1 MGAEP
6 GLGSQTVV
14 DSRRPSESGCGC
26 WNSHRQEAIMA
37 VANELAPTANMRA
50 TRDVKAL
57 DLTP

>member
-1 MGAEP
+1 
-6 GLGSQTVV
+6 
-14 DSRRPSESGCGC
+14 
-26 WNSHRQEAIMA
+26 MA

>member
-14 DSRRPSESGCGC
+14 GSRRPSESGCGC
-26 WNSHRQEAIMA
+26 WNLHRQEAIMA

-50 TRDVKAL
+50 TRNVKAL